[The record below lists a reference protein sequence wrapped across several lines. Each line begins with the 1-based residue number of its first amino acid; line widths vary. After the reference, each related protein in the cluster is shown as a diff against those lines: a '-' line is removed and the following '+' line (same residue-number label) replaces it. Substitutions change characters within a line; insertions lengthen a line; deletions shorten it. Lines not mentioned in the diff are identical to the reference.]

1 MNLTRAAFVASAAT
15 TLSWTLKAVVIGA
28 AGGSGRSPAEGPLFL
43 LGLAC
48 AVAAAVLTG
57 MAFAV
62 HRTTPAAKILAGAL
76 GLVVASVFGTAE
88 GALVAAVQ
96 PTHPGWVWG
105 EVNLWVLMLALLAV
119 SGALALRRGAVA
131 GHQPVLA
138 NQPA

>member
-15 TLSWTLKAVVIGA
+15 ALAWTLKAVVIGA

-57 MAFAV
+57 MGFAV
-62 HRTTPAAKILAGAL
+62 HRTTPAKVLAGAL

-119 SGALALRRGAVA
+119 SGALAVRRGAVA